1 MAPFP
6 PLKAVR
12 YFESAARHL
21 SFSKAAEELNV
32 THSAI
37 SHQIKALEGWI
48 GQPLFERTGR
58 ALRLTE
64 AGRQFLP
71 PVRSAFRQLTEA
83 AEDLR
88 QANRGG
94 PLTVSVLP
102 SLASKW
108 LVPRLFDFRS
118 KHPEIEVRISA
129 TDRVEQIGQGG
140 IDIAVRYGRGRWP
153 GVEAELLLQDDLF
166 PICSPA
172 LLKGDT
178 QLKQPSDLQHFNLLN
193 DSTWE
198 AARFDFWHQW
208 LAQAGVTGLELKGG
222 FSFNYSNLLVQAAI
236 DGLGIALGNTLL
248 AGDDLKAGRL
258 VKPFDITISLD
269 TAYYVVYVRDALKR
283 QKIRAF
289 RDWLVE
295 QIAPFRDGGMAAAD
309 QTG

>member
-1 MAPFP
+1 
-6 PLKAVR
+6 
-12 YFESAARHL
+12 
-21 SFSKAAEELNV
+21 
-32 THSAI
+32 
-37 SHQIKALEGWI
+37 
-48 GQPLFERTGR
+48 LFERTGR

-108 LVPRLFDFRS
+108 LVPRLFDFS
-118 KHPEIEVRISA
+118 TKHPEIEVRISA

-153 GVEAELLLQDDLF
+153 GVDAELLLQDDLF
-166 PICSPA
+166 PICNPA
-172 LLKGDT
+172 LLNGDPP
-178 QLKQPSDLQHFNLLN
+178 LREPSDLQHFNLLS

-208 LAQAGVTGLELKGG
+208 LAQAGVTGLKLKGG
-222 FSFNYSNLLVQAAI
+222 FSFNYSYLLVQAAI

-269 TAYYVVYVRDALKR
+269 TAYYIVYARDALKR
-283 QKIRAF
+283 QKIRVF
-289 RDWLVE
+289 RDWLVD
-295 QIAPFRDGGMAAAD
+295 QIAPFRDGGMAAD
-309 QTG
+309 RTG